1 MAKADKS
8 SNSPEDPNAGRSMV
22 GKFQLTGRMRGA
34 LRALVPAA
42 LKIAG
47 SSGDFGPLQRDDLC
61 ARCLRDWPDD
71 PDFLP
76 RWNELLARNPWA
88 TAFLSPG
95 WQSAVVNE
103 FVPAGQFRLVTVSRQ
118 RQLLAVLPL
127 ALNTSSMLETPGSW
141 VTDYLNPLVDS
152 QAAAECWEMI
162 LRLLGELWDWS
173 VGGVLLHQVR
183 ADSPLRQILP
193 GLAPNFGF
201 KYRETLFAKAPYI
214 VLPKSWDEYLAS
226 LDAHERKEIK
236 RKLRNAQTKANLQWL
251 TIRDEAELVPALDRA
266 LAAMRQSESSKADF
280 TDEILVGFLRRL
292 CPILARQGD
301 FFLQELWLQGKP
313 SAWLLCLR
321 SDRGPMI
328 YNTSYEFAQRRW
340 SPGIVGF
347 SLAIQDAIAAGA
359 PVFNLLRGAEEYKTR
374 LGAKDLDLFRVTLT
388 PS

>member
-1 MAKADKS
+1 MA
-8 SNSPEDPNAGRSMV
+8 GML
-22 GKFQLTGRMRGA
+22 QLNGRMRGA

-42 LKIAG
+42 LNIAG
-47 SSGDFGPLQRDDLC
+47 SHHDFDPLQRDGLC

-88 TAFLSPG
+88 TAFLSPA
-95 WQSAVVNE
+95 WQSAAVKE
-103 FVPAGQFRLVTVSRQ
+103 FVPAGHFRLITVSRQ

-127 ALNTSSMLETPGSW
+127 ALNGSSMLETPGSC
-141 VTDYLNPLVDS
+141 VTDYLDPLVDS
-152 QAAAECWEMI
+152 QAIVECWEMI
-162 LRLLGELWDWS
+162 LRLLDELWDWS
-173 VGGVLLHQVR
+173 VCGVLLHQVR

-201 KYRETLFAKAPYI
+201 EYRETLAVKAPCI

-266 LAAMRQSESSKADF
+266 LAAMCQSESCKADF
-280 TDEILVGFLRRL
+280 TDEVLVGFLRRL

-328 YNTSYEFAQRRW
+328 YNTGYEFAQRRW
-340 SPGIVGF
+340 SPGIVSF

-359 PVFNLLRGAEEYKTR
+359 PVFNLLRGTEEYKR
-374 LGAKDLDLFRVTLT
+374 RFGAQDLGLFNIQLL